1 MISICTPT
9 FNTTP
14 DQLDRAY
21 RSLTSQTHPFDE
33 WIILDDSTS
42 HATWPLL
49 QSLALKD
56 PRVKPFRS
64 DPVLHSGS
72 IGLNKR
78 RAFMLAEGSILV
90 ELDHDDELLPEALAR
105 VHAAFTDHPD
115 VGFVYSD
122 WAEILPDGASTFYP
136 DGWAFGYGKTL
147 YDPTREMYYMGTAE
161 VNSTTVRHIVSSPNH
176 LRAWRASTYHE
187 MGGHD
192 TRYEVCD
199 DYQLHV
205 RTFLYTNLLHI
216 PELLYIQHIAPTT
229 AQRVRNPQIQAYVAH
244 IVEAYDQAIT
254 DRFAQLQGTTEDRLA
269 RAFANLARASERSAA
284 LDDQMLTFP
293 RGESRIE
300 S

>member
-72 IGLNKR
+72 IGRNKR

-105 VHAAFTDHPD
+105 VHAAFTDHPE

-122 WAEILPDGASTFYP
+122 WAEILPDGSSTFYP
-136 DGWAFGYGKTL
+136 DGWAFGFGRTL
-147 YDPTREMYYMGTAE
+147 YDHQREMYYMGTAE
-161 VNSTTVRHIVSSPNH
+161 VNPTTVRHIVSSPNH
-176 LRAWRASTYHE
+176 LRAWRSSTYHE
-187 MGGHD
+187 MGGHNQ
-192 TRYEVCD
+192 RLEVCD
-199 DYQLHV
+199 DYELFV
-205 RTFLYTNLLHI
+205 RTFLYTRCLHV
-216 PELLYIQHIAPTT
+216 PELLYLQHIGPAT
-229 AQRVRNPQIQAYVAH
+229 AQRTRNARIQELVAF
-244 IVEAYDQAIT
+244 IAESYDDAIT
-254 DRFAQLQGTTEDRLA
+254 QRFRELEDA
-269 RAFANLARASERSAA
+269 
-284 LDDQMLTFP
+284 P
-293 RGESRIE
+293 
-300 S
+300 